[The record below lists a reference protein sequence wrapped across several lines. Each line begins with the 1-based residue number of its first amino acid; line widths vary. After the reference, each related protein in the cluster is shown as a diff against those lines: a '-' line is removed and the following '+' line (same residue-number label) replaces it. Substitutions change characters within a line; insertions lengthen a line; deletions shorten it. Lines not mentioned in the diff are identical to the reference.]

1 MNKADETEIDLVSAL
16 ADGELR
22 GVDFQR
28 ALALLENS
36 DAAKSQW
43 LSYHV
48 LGDVLRCPDMRVSV
62 DSRAFSA
69 RVCAELD
76 MTVDRTPLAD
86 VLHGQ
91 RDEPG
96 SRVAAG
102 ANDPSWRWKR
112 LAGCAVLVALGTV
125 GWHLAQHPV
134 VGGQLARSEDAV
146 TAPAVQTAQTPPDN
160 APASPQV
167 MVRDARLDE
176 LMAAHK
182 QLGGATA
189 LQAPSGFLRNATFE
203 SQGRR

>member
-1 MNKADETEIDLVSAL
+1 MNKVDEMDIDLVSAL

-22 GVDFQR
+22 GEDFQR
-28 ALALLENS
+28 ALALLEYS
-36 DAAKSQW
+36 DEAKSQW
-43 LSYHV
+43 QSYHV
-48 LGDVLRCPDMRVSV
+48 LGDVLRCPDMPVTG
-62 DSRAFSA
+62 DSRAFAA

-76 MTVDRTPLAD
+76 LAVDTTPLAG

-91 RDEPG
+91 RDALG
-96 SRVAAG
+96 AGAAG

-125 GWHLAQHPV
+125 GWHLAQDPV
-134 VGGQLARSEDAV
+134 TGGQLARSQDAV
-146 TAPAVQTAQTPPDN
+146 TAPAVQTAQTQAIS
-160 APASPQV
+160 APAQPQV

-176 LMAAHK
+176 LMAAHT
-182 QLGGATA
+182 QFGGATA